1 MYKSLLTTTNNTRVV
16 SGKIWR
22 SDVVAH
28 ITPEDEEML
37 KAKGMT
43 TVIDLRNEDEV
54 TKCPCALKDKAD
66 FEYHNFPIAEGAM
79 PPPTLEGVPSSYMR
93 IAGSKNIGNVF
104 RTIAHA
110 RDGVI
115 FGCTAGKDRTGVVTA
130 VLRLLAGDEDETIIK
145 DYAVSREY
153 NKKRLE
159 AFLAE
164 HPEFDRSVI
173 MAQEVSMERFL
184 ELFRERYV
192 SAEDYLQGL
201 GLDDKEIQAI
211 RDKLII

>member
-1 MYKSLLTTTNNTRVV
+1 MYKSLLETTNNTRAV
-16 SGKIWR
+16 SGRIWR
-22 SDVVAH
+22 SDVIAEM
-28 ITPEDEEML
+28 TREDEAML

-54 TKCPCALKDKAD
+54 TKHPCALKDKAD

-79 PPPTLEGVPSSYMR
+79 PPPSLEKVPCSYMR
-93 IAGSKNIGNVF
+93 IAGSMNVGAVF
-104 RTIAHA
+104 NTIAHA
-110 RDGVI
+110 REGVI

-211 RDKLII
+211 RDKLTV

>member
-1 MYKSLLTTTNNTRVV
+1 MYKSLLETTNNTRVV
-16 SGKIWR
+16 SDRIWR
-22 SDVVAH
+22 SDAL
-28 ITPEDEEML
+28 TELSGEDEAVL
-37 KAKGMT
+37 KAGGMT
-43 TVIDLRNEDEV
+43 TYIDLRNDDEV
-54 TKCPCALKDKAD
+54 TKRPCALKDNAD

-79 PPPTLEGVPSSYMR
+79 PPPTLEDVPSSYMR
-93 IAGSKNIGNVF
+93 IAGAKNIKAVF
-104 RTIAHA
+104 KTIAGA

-115 FGCTAGKDRTGVVTA
+115 FGCTAGKDRTGVVSA
-130 VLRLLAGDEDETIIK
+130 VLRLLAGNDDEAIIK

-184 ELFRERYV
+184 ALFREKYGDAEYYL
-192 SAEDYLQGL
+192 SAL

-211 RDKLII
+211 RDKLTV